1 MNFTRTLTR
10 TTTLADPAATDACAR
25 SLQPHLRPGDVIALS
40 GDLGAGK
47 TAFARALIQGFLGP
61 EAAVPSPTFTLV
73 QTYETA
79 AGPLWHCDLYRLEDP
94 DEIWELGLD
103 EAFQSAITLIEW
115 PERMGNHLPEKALR
129 LAFAYD
135 GAGRALTRSG
145 GPTHLTD
152 WP

>member
-1 MNFTRTLTR
+1 MNSTPTLTR
-10 TTTLADPAATDACAR
+10 TISLPDPAATDACAR

-73 QTYETA
+73 QTYETDV
-79 AGPLWHCDLYRLEDP
+79 GPLWHCDLYRLEDP
-94 DEIWELGLD
+94 EEIFELGLE

-115 PERMGNHLPEKALR
+115 PERMGIHLPEKALR

-135 GAGRALTRSG
+135 GAGRSLARSG
-145 GPTHLTD
+145 GPAHLTD